1 MSRNKIQIKTTSN
14 IEKYVP
20 NLVSLQ
26 RKFNNN
32 VKFTITEYAN
42 NARYEINKNAKIQ
55 EHISRLKYINTLF
68 KKLLTDTIHIK
79 GGKKEIY
86 KLLIANNNIFKE
98 DNKTLKKET
107 KEELKKLNKY
117 QNILYKEIKPLK
129 EEIKQLNDL
138 NFILKNN
145 LIYQQNRIIREEYL
159 LLMAENNLDK
169 NRKIEVILNGDLN
182 VFDEF
187 LLEISKVY
195 QLQLIKQ
202 LKQLNKIKTKN
213 EKKLQ
218 KIKNLRKLRNENRIE
233 NNNNINIEINDKK
246 DDKKIEEEFNEI
258 NKTNNENSS
267 IYFHDF
273 ELLNSFTT
281 IENLEEKIKDKDI
294 KINPNLYYLPQKNLV
309 KTHINLLTY
318 RGNNYN
324 NKSTNNIKIRRAT
337 SFEKLNN
344 SNNQTFNGDNKNK
357 EYELPKLNFKQI
369 NFNKDNKNYNF
380 TSNIGRKVF
389 TPDKSN
395 KNDFGQK
402 TRLMNNEKKRIIKDI
417 KLLKKKIK
425 KNEIIIQKFK
435 EYYDIIINKYDE
447 LIYQPEIESYV
458 LSMQDIFQDEE

>member
-20 NLVSLQ
+20 NLISLQ

-68 KKLLTDTIHIK
+68 KKLLTDTMYNK

-117 QNILYKEIKPLK
+117 QNILNKEIKPLK

-138 NFILKNN
+138 KLILKNN
-145 LIYQQNRIIREEYL
+145 LIYQQNRIIRGEYL
-159 LLMAENNLDK
+159 LIMAENNLDK
-169 NRKIEVILNGDLN
+169 NKKIEVIINGDIN
-182 VFDEF
+182 SFDEF

-195 QLQLIKQ
+195 QLQLLKQ

-218 KIKNLRKLRNENRIE
+218 KIKNLRKLKNENRIE

-246 DDKKIEEEFNEI
+246 DDKAIEEEFNEI

-267 IYFHDF
+267 IFFNDF
-273 ELLNSFTT
+273 ELLNSLTT
-281 IENLEEKIKDKDI
+281 MENLEEKIKDKDI
-294 KINPNLYYLPQKNLV
+294 KINPNIYYLPQKNLI

-324 NKSTNNIKIRRAT
+324 SNSTNNIKIRRAS
-337 SFEKLNN
+337 SFEKHNN
-344 SNNQTFNGDNKNK
+344 NNQNFNSDNKIK
-357 EYELPKLNFKQI
+357 EFELPKLDFKQI
-369 NFNKDNKNYNF
+369 NFNKDNKNFIF

-395 KNDFGQK
+395 KNNFGQK
-402 TRLMNNEKKRIIKDI
+402 TRIINKEKKRIIKDI
-417 KLLKKKIK
+417 KSLKKKLK
-425 KNEIIIQKFK
+425 KMK
-435 EYYDIIINKYDE
+435 
-447 LIYQPEIESYV
+447 
-458 LSMQDIFQDEE
+458 